1 MIEIAPIEA
10 GDEMIVA
17 AMARNMH
24 AESPIYSQWA
34 FDKDALMGWI
44 ALCRDNDDWL
54 CLIAWDN
61 GIPIGFLAVGAV
73 PMLFNALKT
82 VDDLALYVVPERRGS
97 TAALRLLRVMEPW
110 AQQRAVA
117 IRMGVT
123 TGTNTSQAVKFLE
136 RLGYRQTGVL
146 LTKSIA

>member
-1 MIEIAPIEA
+1 VIEIAPLEP

-24 AESPIYSQWA
+24 AESPVYSQWP

-44 ALCRDNDDWL
+44 DLCRDNDDWL

-61 GIPIGFLAVGAV
+61 GVPIGFLAVGAT
-73 PMLFNALKT
+73 PMLFNEART
-82 VDDLALYVVPERRGS
+82 VDDLALYVAPERRGS
-97 TAALRLLRVMEPW
+97 TAALRMLRVMEPW
-110 AQQRAVA
+110 AQQRSVA

-123 TGTNTSQAVKFLE
+123 TGTNERQAVKFLE

-146 LTKSIA
+146 LTKVFA